1 MMMSIRMLKM
11 RIMKFVPSIE
21 AKREGEG
28 RDLGHVTKRRNISR
42 NLATSLGIKDL
53 SLLYRN

>member
-1 MMMSIRMLKM
+1 MRMLKM

>member
-1 MMMSIRMLKM
+1 M
-11 RIMKFVPSIE
+11 RIMKFVPSIK